1 VLADGTIASAGGKV
15 VKNVA
20 GYDLARLVC
29 GSRGTLALIARAS
42 FRLHPRPRAARALAI
57 ETEDA
62 AGVVSTLRRS
72 QLQPS
77 ALDVL
82 HPAGVLVLFEGSPA
96 AVDAQVA
103 TAQALVGG
111 VEAGEDAWETS
122 RRRQGAA
129 RGRIRFDP
137 GLLADTLA
145 GLDEAV
151 VRPAAGVAYTPGG
164 SEQQGDERVEVLV
177 ERIRRELD
185 PNGVL
190 AA

>member
-1 VLADGTIASAGGKV
+1 V
-15 VKNVA
+15 
-20 GYDLARLVC
+20 
-29 GSRGTLALIARAS
+29 
-42 FRLHPRPRAARALAI
+42 H
-57 ETEDA
+57 
-62 AGVVSTLRRS
+62 VVSLLRRS

-77 ALDVL
+77 ALDTL
-82 HPAGVLVLFEGSPA
+82 HPGGVLVLFEGSPA
-96 AVDAQVA
+96 AVDAQLA
-103 TAQALVGG
+103 TARALVGG
-111 VEAGEDAWETS
+111 VEARGDAWETS

-137 GLLADTLA
+137 GLLAATLA

-151 VRPAAGVAYTPGG
+151 VRPAAGVAYTA
-164 SEQQGDERVEVLV
+164 SDTVSQGVDDDALRLV